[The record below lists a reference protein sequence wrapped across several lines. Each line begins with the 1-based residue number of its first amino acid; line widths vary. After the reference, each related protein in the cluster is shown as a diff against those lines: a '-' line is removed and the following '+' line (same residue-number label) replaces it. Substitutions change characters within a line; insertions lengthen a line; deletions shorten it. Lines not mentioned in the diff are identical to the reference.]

1 MSSSS
6 FKYLVL
12 LILLAFSLCSSH
24 VLGADI
30 VLRERATMTGPI
42 VRLGDVAD
50 ISAAS
55 ASILKNLA
63 TTPLVP
69 APAPGSIQFL
79 QRSQIRDLLA
89 TRGIDLLGL
98 KIRGAAVVEIG
109 KVSRQPEASETVV
122 PRALSNQEIKKLL
135 HDAIEQYLQIE
146 TGHDLWRIM
155 VNPIATTS
163 SKELGPNL
171 TVRGGRKPW
180 TGRQQFRVSGANSDE
195 TMEAMEVHATIV
207 KIQSVLF
214 SRQAIK
220 KGEII
225 RASDVEL
232 RRHEGQV
239 PSLVLSE
246 LNQVVGMEARR
257 TIRTG
262 AILQENQVRAPL
274 QVERGETVTV
284 VARTGGISVRTFAV
298 ARQDGA
304 MGDLV
309 QIETLDGGQ
318 RFAARV
324 SGRHRLEVLAAGTQA
339 GDYATLG
346 RLPLRR

>member
-6 FKYLVL
+6 LKYLVL
-12 LILLAFSLCSSH
+12 LIVLAFGLSSSY
-24 VLGADI
+24 VLGADV
-30 VLRERATMTGPI
+30 VLRERATTSGPI

-50 ISAAS
+50 ITAAS
-55 ASILKNLA
+55 TSILKNLA
-63 TTPLVP
+63 STPLVP
-69 APAPGSIQFL
+69 TPAPGSTEFL

-89 TRGIDLLGL
+89 TRGIDMLRLR
-98 KIRGAAVVEIG
+98 IRGATVVEIG
-109 KVSRQPEASETVV
+109 KASKQSEIEAPTASSNREIGPNREIET
-122 PRALSNQEIKKLL
+122 SL
-135 HDAIEQYLQIE
+135 HDAIEHYLRNE
-146 TGHDLWRIM
+146 TGHDLWRIT
-155 VNPIATTS
+155 VNTTG
-163 SKELGPNL
+163 KALGPNF

-180 TGRQQFRVSGANSDE
+180 TGRQKFRVSGTNPDE
-195 TMEAMEVHATIV
+195 AFEVQATVV

-214 SRQAIK
+214 SRQVIK
-220 KGEII
+220 KGDII
-225 RASDVEL
+225 RAADVEL
-232 RRHEGQV
+232 RQHEGRV
-239 PSLVLSE
+239 PSHVLSTPD
-246 LNQVVGMEARR
+246 QVVGMEARR
-257 TIRTG
+257 SIP
-262 AILQENQVRAPL
+262 ANVILQENQVRAPL

-309 QIETLDGGQ
+309 QIETLDGSQ

>member
-6 FKYLVL
+6 LKYLVL
-12 LILLAFSLCSSH
+12 LVVLALGLSSSY
-24 VLGADI
+24 VLGADV
-30 VLRERATMTGPI
+30 VLRERATTSGPI

-50 ISAAS
+50 ITAAS
-55 ASILKNLA
+55 TSTLKNLA
-63 TTPLVP
+63 STPLVP
-69 APAPGSIQFL
+69 TPAPGSTEFL

-89 TRGIDLLGL
+89 TRGIDMLRLR
-98 KIRGAAVVEIG
+98 IRGAAVVEIG
-109 KVSRQPEASETVV
+109 KATKQPEIET
-122 PRALSNQEIKKLL
+122 PTAPSNREIETAL
-135 HDAIEQYLQIE
+135 HDAIEQYLQNE
-146 TGHDLWRIM
+146 TGHDLWRIT
-155 VNPIATTS
+155 VSPTS
-163 SKELGPNL
+163 KALGPNF

-180 TGRQQFRVSGANSDE
+180 TGRQRFRVSGTHPDE
-195 TMEAMEVHATIV
+195 AFEVQATVV

-214 SRQAIK
+214 SRQVIK
-220 KGEII
+220 KGDII
-225 RASDVEL
+225 RAADVE
-232 RRHEGQV
+232 RRQHEGRV
-239 PSLVLSE
+239 PGLVLST
-246 LNQVVGMEARR
+246 LDQVVGMEARR
-257 TIRTG
+257 TIR
-262 AILQENQVRAPL
+262 ADVILQENQVRAPL

-309 QIETLDGGQ
+309 QIETLDGSQ